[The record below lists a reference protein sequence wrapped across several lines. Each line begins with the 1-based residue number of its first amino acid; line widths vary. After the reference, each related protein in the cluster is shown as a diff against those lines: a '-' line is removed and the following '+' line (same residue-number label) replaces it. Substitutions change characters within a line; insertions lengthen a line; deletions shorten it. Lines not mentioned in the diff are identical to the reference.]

1 MRTVSTLFLLLHG
14 AIALQMSTTIP
25 SPAKVQFPGGLPTT
39 AFRHP
44 LDQSNTQRLQA
55 SALGSLEG
63 PLRRAVKPVE
73 EGVFLDNLATSVRV
87 SATQLPELHHALVE
101 CAAILGLQGPLPELY
116 VKQNPSPNAYTLAL
130 SGGRPFIVVHSSLLA
145 MCSLAEAQAVLAHEC
160 GHLKCEHGLWLSLAN
175 LASGSAAQLP
185 VVGRLLDV
193 MSRRA
198 LMEWQRAAE
207 FSCDRAAL
215 LVAQDSGVVVSALLK
230 LTGGGGVRGAGSL
243 GDDVASGSSELSA
256 AAYLAQAADYTAA
269 LKAAT
274 PAVRAAV
281 AASGTGRTHPLPVL
295 RVLEVDAWAKSAEYH
310 GLLARGRAQRRSPAT
325 SSDAGI

>member
-1 MRTVSTLFLLLHG
+1 MRTLTLFLFLHG
-14 AIALQMSTTIP
+14 AIALQMSMTSHP
-25 SPAKVQFPGGLPTT
+25 KVRFPGGLPTT

-44 LDQSNTQRLQA
+44 HDQSNTRRLQA

-87 SATQLPELHHALVE
+87 SAMQLPELHYALVE
-101 CAAILGLQGPLPELY
+101 CADILGLQGPLPELY

-185 VVGRLLDV
+185 VVGRLVDV
-193 MSRRA
+193 AARRA

-230 LTGGGGVRGAGSL
+230 LTGGGGVRVGSST
-243 GDDVASGSSELSA
+243 GDLTSGSSELSA

-281 AASGTGRTHPLPVL
+281 AAAGAGRTHPLPVL
-295 RVLEVDAWAKSAEYH
+295 RVLEVDQWAKSAEYH
-310 GLLARGRAQRRSPAT
+310 GLLARGRAQRSPTPAT
-325 SSDAGI
+325 EAA